1 MTDSPTGIGPLVV
14 GFAAAILLLAM
25 PGLLRSFRP
34 GWYRGSWKVWGEVMP
49 TVSLRAIGWFALAG
63 LVGIAG
69 YLLRQAATND
79 AFGRDPFFQGVALG
93 IGLMLTASFI
103 STVARRYLSRDKPR
117 E

>member
-1 MTDSPTGIGPLVV
+1 VTDSTITVAPLLI

-25 PGLLRSFRP
+25 PGLLRRFRP
-34 GWYRGSWKVWGEVMP
+34 GSYQGGWRVWGEVMP
-49 TVSLRAIGWFALAG
+49 TASLKVIGWFALAG

-69 YLLRQAATND
+69 YLLIQATSND

-103 STVARRYLSRDKPR
+103 STVVRRYLSREKPR